1 MKKLKIKIL
10 LLMKELIIAK
20 KLQIIV
26 LYILIKQ
33 KLDFVINIIFL
44 KKENM
49 KLNMFLKII

>member
-1 MKKLKIKIL
+1 MKKLKMKIL